1 MPTYPF
7 GTCVEDLFS
16 HSWTDR
22 VGSWFWFPKGSV
34 LAAAEKGLGFPATK
48 HEIQRFGE
56 GCRRVVRI
64 NPKTVDNR
72 SFVEVAVMDRG

>member
-7 GTCVEDLFS
+7 GTC
-16 HSWTDR
+16 
-22 VGSWFWFPKGSV
+22 
-34 LAAAEKGLGFPATK
+34 AEKGLGFPATK